1 MSGAVIPRRSSS
13 VGRRLMVPMPRTILG
28 DNDKDERPFESEF
41 SSLPVAVVCDA
52 DDEDRKEDL
61 EAEDAEAETSLEI
74 VVGKLLDSVVR
85 PVAVVVV
92 LDVVLLESA
101 LLKLGA
107 VSVVVVVV
115 VKQAVCRGTGATGC
129 CEIVIISSPV
139 PPSIPRRWFDGWRR
153 QNRTGG

>member
-61 EAEDAEAETSLEI
+61 EADDAEAETSLEI
-74 VVGKLLDSVVR
+74 VVGKLLGSVVR

-92 LDVVLLESA
+92 LDMVLLESA

-115 VKQAVCRGTGATGC
+115 VKQAVCRGTGVTGC